1 LLGLLHL
8 QEMMLETADS
18 HSRYYRQATY
28 EWKPRVIVLLGRLCN
43 LDEDTIVD
51 LEKTGQLK
59 DFAGFGAIS
68 LILRNKVHS

>member
-1 LLGLLHL
+1 VIWLN
-8 QEMMLETADS
+8 ETE
-18 HSRYYRQATY
+18 H
-28 EWKPRVIVLLGRLCN
+28 LLGRLCN

-51 LEKTGQLK
+51 LEKTGELK